1 MNDLKISIKLIS
13 RRVWLLIT
21 IIQGFILPTSFSQ
34 NTNMIFTKIRGL
46 PNDMINEIIQDKQGF
61 LWVATW
67 GGLCR
72 YDGYEFK
79 IFKTSEEDTSTLWS
93 NGILNID
100 EDNFGK
106 IWIAC
111 NSGLCAYVKDKDYFV
126 RFSLKSDDIDATV
139 ATDLN
144 CIFIDKNNIL
154 WIGTYYNGL
163 YALDLK
169 TYNSNIQ
176 SAPKFMQYKN
186 LANNPSSLS
195 SNYIRAIFQ
204 DKQSNIWI
212 NASNAIIDKY
222 DKNGN
227 SFEHYPIMLQGTKI
241 NSNILYLL
249 YEDENGLFWIGSRGD
264 GLISWDRTKNVF
276 HQFKYKTEANSISSN
291 YVMHVQQD
299 EQGLFWICTDGG
311 GISFYDKKRD
321 QFRYCKNEPSNTS
334 SLASNAVYCSFI
346 DRAGVIWIGTYNAGL
361 NKYEVNKTCFRH
373 YKPDPYDKNSLSNRS
388 VLSLLEDKDG
398 NLWIG
403 TDGGGLNFME
413 KGTGKF
419 KHYLADPDNENT
431 IGSNAVVC
439 LLEDKEGY
447 IWAGTYAGGLNC
459 FDRKKETFKRYFHNS
474 DNDYSVS
481 HNDIWALYE
490 DSKQNLWIGTI
501 FGTLN
506 LFDRKNNRFY
516 HYKNNPGD
524 PESFTEAYTNEIFE
538 DSKNNLWIATTE
550 GVEMVNL
557 NSIDFTK
564 KPVKIKFNHFTHKTN
579 INSLISNEIFA
590 ICEDKSGNLWF
601 GSENGILNKLDI
613 HTHLFS
619 HYTETN
625 GLKYNGIR
633 ALVTDNE
640 NDIWITSVNGLW
652 RYSID
657 DSTFLKYDVND
668 GLQDLNFSRAC
679 IKTKN
684 GDLCMGGSNGFNIFN
699 PKQIVINCSK
709 PEVAITGLSI
719 FNNIIEVNE
728 FVNNRIIINQPLNE
742 TSEIKL
748 TSKENYFSFQFAALD
763 FTIPEK
769 NLYAYKLEGFDYQW
783 HTTSAKNRSATYTN
797 LDPGKYTFMVK
808 ASNNDGI
815 WDETGKQIRIII
827 LPSWWETIWFR
838 LLIIILILSIIYFVY
853 YLRVSFYQTNQE
865 ELKQQVSQ
873 RTRQLEETNEHIK
886 SQAEELRLH
895 SKQLKEINEI
905 LLEKQ
910 KLIQIQSEQL
920 KEKNNSLLLIN
931 AAKDKFFSIIAHD
944 LRNPFNVVTGF
955 SELLLNGINNIE
967 NDKLIRYVEIIH
979 NSAKSGNDL
988 LANLL
993 QWSRSQTGRMPFDP
1007 VNLNLLAIAEETINL
1022 LGGEF
1027 HRKSIKISQNISS
1040 QIFVLADAEMIKTI
1054 FRNLLSN
1061 AIKFS
1066 YNQGEIEIH
1075 STIKGSIVEISVSDN
1090 GTGMNEETIGLLFR
1104 IDKTVSSKGTSNEPG
1119 TGLGLILCKE
1129 FIEKHNGQIW
1139 VESTIGIGSKFIF
1152 TLPLA

>member
-1 MNDLKISIKLIS
+1 MNELKIKIKRILW
-13 RRVWLLIT
+13 RVMFLIT
-21 IIQGFILPTSFSQ
+21 TIQGLFLPTSFSQ
-34 NTNMIFTKIRGL
+34 NANIVFTKIKGL
-46 PNDMINEIIQDKQGF
+46 PNDMINEIIQDKQGY

-79 IFKTSEEDTSTLWS
+79 VFKTSEEDTSTLWS

-100 EDNFGK
+100 EDNYGK

-111 NSGLCAYVKDKDYFV
+111 NTGLCAYIEDKDCFV
-126 RFSLKSDDIDATV
+126 RFSLKSDDINATL

-163 YALDLK
+163 FTLDLK
-169 TYNSNIQ
+169 TFNNSIQ
-176 SAPKFMQYKN
+176 STPKFKQYKN
-186 LANNPSSLS
+186 LENIPSSLS

-212 NASNAIIDKY
+212 NASNAAIDKY
-222 DKNGN
+222 NKKNS
-227 SFEHYPIMLQGTKI
+227 SFEHYPLLLKGTKI
-241 NSNILYLL
+241 TSNIIYLL
-249 YEDENGLFWIGSRGD
+249 CEDDNGLFWIGTRGD
-264 GLISWDRTKNVF
+264 GLISWDRSKNDF
-276 HQFKYKTEANSISSN
+276 HQFKYKSGANSISSN
-291 YVMHVQQD
+291 YVMQVQHD
-299 EQGLFWICTDGG
+299 IQGHLWICTDGG
-311 GISFYDKKRD
+311 GISIYDKKRD
-321 QFRYCKNEPSNTS
+321 QFSYCKNEPSNS
-334 SLASNAVYCSFI
+334 FSLASNAVYCTFM
-346 DRAGVIWIGTYNAGL
+346 DQAGVRWIGTYNAGL
-361 NKYEVNKTCFRH
+361 NKYEVNRTCFRH
-373 YKPDPYDKNSLSNRS
+373 YKPDPYEKNSLSNRS
-388 VLSLLEDKDG
+388 VLALLEDKDG

-413 KGTGKF
+413 KATGKF
-419 KHYLADPDNENT
+419 KHYVTNQDDTNT

-439 LLEDKEGY
+439 LLEDKEGN
-447 IWAGTYAGGLNC
+447 IWIGTYAGGLNC

-474 DNDYSVS
+474 ENDYSIS

-501 FGTLN
+501 SGTLN
-506 LFDRKNNRFY
+506 LFDRKNNQFY

-524 PESFTEAYTNEIFE
+524 PESFTEAYTNGFYE
-538 DSKNNLWIATTE
+538 DSKNNLWIATIE
-550 GVEMVNL
+550 GLEMVNL
-557 NSIDFTK
+557 NSIDFSK
-564 KPVKIKFNHFTHKTN
+564 RPYKIKFNHFTHKTN
-579 INSLISNEIFA
+579 INSISSNDIYGM
-590 ICEDKSGNLWF
+590 CEDASGNLWF
-601 GSENGILNKLDI
+601 GSENGILNKLDL

-633 ALVTDNE
+633 ALVIDDE
-640 NDIWITSVNGLW
+640 NNIWITSVNGLW

-657 DSTFLKYDVND
+657 KNTFIKYDVND

-684 GDLCMGGSNGFNIFN
+684 GSLCIGGSNGFNIFN
-699 PKQIVINCSK
+699 PKQIVVNHIK
-709 PEVAITGLSI
+709 PKVAITGLSI
-719 FNNIIEVNE
+719 FNNIVDVNE
-728 FVNNRIIINQPLNE
+728 LVNNRIIIDKPINE
-742 TSEIKL
+742 ASEIKL

-769 NLYAYKLEGFDYQW
+769 NLYAYKMEGFDYQW
-783 HTTSAKNRSATYTN
+783 HTTTAKNRSATYTN
-797 LDPGKYTFMVK
+797 LDPGKYIFTVK
-808 ASNNDGI
+808 ASNNDGV
-815 WDETGKQIRIII
+815 WNETGKQISIIV
-827 LPSWWETIWFR
+827 LPSWWETLWFR
-838 LLIIILILSIIYFVY
+838 FLIIILILSIIYYVY
-853 YLRVSFYQTNQE
+853 YLRVSFYRSNQK

-873 RTRQLEETNEHIK
+873 RTEQLEQTYEHIK

-895 SKQLKEINEI
+895 SLQLKEINEI

-920 KEKNNSLLLIN
+920 KETNNSLLKLN
-931 AAKDKFFSIIAHD
+931 AAKDKLFSIIAHD

-955 SELLLNGINNIE
+955 SDLLLNGINNIE

-1007 VNLNLLAIAEETINL
+1007 VKLNLSALAEETIIL
-1022 LGGEF
+1022 LGGES
-1027 HRKSIKISQNISS
+1027 HRKEIKISQNISS
-1040 QIFVLADAEMIKTI
+1040 NIFVLADAEMIKTI

-1061 AIKFS
+1061 AIKFT
-1066 YNQGEIEIH
+1066 YNQGEININ
-1075 STIKGSIVEISVSDN
+1075 SAIKDSIVEISVADN
-1090 GTGMNEETIGLLFR
+1090 GTGISEGTIDLLFR
-1104 IDKTVSSKGTSNEPG
+1104 IDKTVSSKGTSNEQG

-1129 FIEKHNGQIW
+1129 FVEKHNGHIW
-1139 VESTIGIGSKFIF
+1139 VESTIGEGSKFIF
-1152 TLPLA
+1152 TLSLA